1 MKRFL
6 NGKMR
11 MLSLLLSLAL
21 AVGLIQANAVTASA
35 TTSYTFR
42 YAYDCQRSKP
52 YPKKGGT
59 NAGTWQLTSKGNY
72 TGNPANYPGAYTP
85 LAGIIDNVA
94 GKYGIASTQVEVF
107 ELTKLDTTANVYTH
121 IAYGALIVQGS
132 GVAFFIG
139 DTWPATSGGAG
150 YALSNSVLSGTV
162 PVPVAQDVT
171 ENVHIHNWTPATS
184 GNGTKQ
190 SATVITCSGCG
201 ETLTVTLT
209 ASDVTL
215 PGDVFTAKLETEAG
229 NTSRARSA
237 QLPLTV
243 SDTPGY
249 MAALRGQDVGVPYLP
264 NLPTPEGPVTEGF
277 RHTMTAAGLL

>member
-1 MKRFL
+1 MIVNR
-6 NGKMR
+6 
-11 MLSLLLSLAL
+11 
-21 AVGLIQANAVTASA
+21 
-35 TTSYTFR
+35 
-42 YAYDCQRSKP
+42 
-52 YPKKGGT
+52 GT

-150 YALSNSVLSGTV
+150 YALNNSVLSETV
-162 PVPVAQDVT
+162 PVSVAQDVT
-171 ENVHIHNWTPATS
+171 KNVHIHNWTPATS

-215 PGDVFTAKLETEAG
+215 PGDVFTAKIETEAG

-243 SDTPGY
+243 STRRVIW
-249 MAALRGQDVGVPYLP
+249 LLCGVRTLACPTCPTCPPRKAPLP
-264 NLPTPEGPVTEGF
+264 RASVAP
-277 RHTMTAAGLL
+277 